1 MRSRGWS
8 GRWPASDEEA
18 ITRILDAADDLV
30 AESGTTLRIAD
41 VARALGVTRQTVY
54 RYFPGSEALLVAS
67 AMRAADGFID
77 QLAEHVRGLS
87 DPVEAMVESVSYSVE
102 QLADDRQF
110 ENLLTRRQ
118 GGTVTTSLTSDT
130 ALAFARTILRRF
142 DIDWETHGFDEAALD
157 ELAELSLRTM
167 HSILVDPGQ
176 PPRDGITLRRFVA
189 RWLGPAI
196 LYPRLTRVV
205 DVITKPVASP

>member
-8 GRWPASDEEA
+8 GQWPSSDEEA
-18 ITRILDAADDLV
+18 ITRILDAADDVV
-30 AESGTTLRIAD
+30 AERGSAMRITD

-54 RYFPGSEALLVAS
+54 RYFPGTEALLVAS

-77 QLAEHVRGLS
+77 QLAEHVGGLT
-87 DPVEAMVESVSYSVE
+87 DPVAAMVESVSYSVE
-102 QLADDRQF
+102 RLAGDRQF
-110 ENLLTRRQ
+110 ENLLTTRED
-118 GGTVTTSLTSDT
+118 GGQATSLTSDT
-130 ALAFARTILRRF
+130 AMTFARSILQRF
-142 DIDWETHGFDEAALD
+142 DIDWEQHGFDEEALD

-176 PPRDGITLRRFVA
+176 PARDGVVLRRFVA

-196 LYPRLTRVV
+196 LYPRLTQVV
-205 DVITKPVASP
+205 DAITKPATG

>member
-8 GRWPASDEEA
+8 GQWPASDEEA
-18 ITRILDAADDLV
+18 IGRILDAVDDIV
-30 AESGTTLRIAD
+30 AEPDSSLRIAD

-54 RYFPGSEALLVAS
+54 RYFPGTEALLVAS

-77 QLAEHVRGLS
+77 QLAEHVGGLT
-87 DPVEAMVESVSYSVE
+87 DPVAAMVESVSYSVE
-102 QLADDRQF
+102 RLTGDRQF
-110 ENLLTRRQ
+110 ENLLSTRDTGAQ
-118 GGTVTTSLTSDT
+118 TTSLTSET
-130 ALAFARTILRRF
+130 AMSFARSILRRF
-142 DIDWETHGFDEAALD
+142 DIDWEQHGFDEAALD

-176 PPRDGITLRRFVA
+176 PPRDGVTLRRFVA

-196 LYPRLTRVV
+196 LYPRLTQVV
-205 DVITKPVASP
+205 DAITKPATG